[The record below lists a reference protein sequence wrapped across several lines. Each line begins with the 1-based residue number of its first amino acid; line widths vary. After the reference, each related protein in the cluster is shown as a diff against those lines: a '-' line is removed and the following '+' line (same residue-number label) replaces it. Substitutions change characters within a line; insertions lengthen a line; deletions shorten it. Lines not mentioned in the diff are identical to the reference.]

1 MDNLKK
7 LRQEIGLTQ
16 QSLAK
21 ELNTSQQSVYK
32 YEHHIT
38 EPDISILKNMADV
51 FNVSVD
57 YLIGHSTWPHKIQE
71 VHPADLNQEEFS
83 LVEKYRSLPPSSRE
97 IFSQLLDEFLKNH
110 SAP

>member
-38 EPDISILKNMADV
+38 EPDISMLKNMADV

-57 YLIGHSTWPHKIQE
+57 FLDFMGPCRMADQVIHGHIEYVSH
-71 VHPADLNQEEFS
+71 
-83 LVEKYRSLPPSSRE
+83 
-97 IFSQLLDEFLKNH
+97 IF
-110 SAP
+110 